1 MKSQLGKTLRKVREG
16 KQVSINSISDKHLSK
31 SQISRFERGESEIS
45 CIRLINIL
53 DKLNI
58 SLDEF
63 LILYDNDY
71 TKTETFIKLIQYI
84 RQEYATQNIKNI
96 TKLLFDTSDY
106 DLDPFKKT
114 MIKSIIYTL
123 DNTIKPTEDELL
135 KLTDYLFKVEKWGY
149 YEIILLGNCVRTIE
163 YTSYFLLTIE
173 MLKNYIYSSLNKTN
187 KRLVSQLAINCL
199 ILSIDK
205 EKFHNC
211 TFLIAEIT
219 KLLDNELNYYEQ
231 TVFLYAKGYFEFKKN
246 LDTGVEKMKQPIQVF
261 DILEEQNMKSQYI
274 DHFSQNVEIR

>member
-187 KRLVSQLAINCL
+187 KRLVTQLAINCL

-246 LDTGVEKMKQPIQVF
+246 LDTGVEKMKQAIQVF